1 MDQSMANFGK
11 RLSRI
16 EKRNEKKTRGVRAKL
31 DKATGLVTMEPKSV
45 VKMPVRGVALT
56 ILGFVLFKSILLW
69 RLGAEAYQAR
79 IDSLA
84 DGTFVEQAGALV
96 MQADPL
102 TARVV
107 EFISTSF

>member
-16 EKRNEKKTRGVRAKL
+16 EKQHDKKSRGVRAKL
-31 DKATGLVTMEPKSV
+31 DKATGLVTMEPKSS

-69 RLGAEAYQAR
+69 QLGTEPYQQR
-79 IDSLA
+79 IDALA
-84 DGTFVEQAGALV
+84 DGTFVEQAGSFI

-102 TARVV
+102 TVRVV
-107 EFISTSF
+107 ELLSSM